1 MAKFVG
7 RVCVATTVIE
17 MITIKLTTKT
27 LSIFTMCFIS
37 VPPPTDEGP
46 EA

>member
-7 RVCVATTVIE
+7 RVCVATTVIK

-27 LSIFTMCFIS
+27 LSIFTMCFLS
-37 VPPPTDEGP
+37 VSPPTDEGP